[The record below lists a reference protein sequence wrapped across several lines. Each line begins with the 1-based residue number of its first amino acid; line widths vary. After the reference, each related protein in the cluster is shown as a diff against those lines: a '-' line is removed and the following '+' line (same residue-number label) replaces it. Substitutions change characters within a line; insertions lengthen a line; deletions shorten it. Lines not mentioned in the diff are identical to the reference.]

1 MLKCRQKR
9 FPECSFI
16 LEDMQKYE
24 KHDYYDNILT
34 LKSFGHS
41 ENPWKTLELIF
52 KNLKKGGK
60 YYIKDF
66 FVLPRLTFKG
76 KLNLI
81 DWADYFK
88 YSKFTYQQFIK
99 EAEKIGFK
107 LISKED
113 LEEEINEA
121 KAHEVTVD
129 SYYEYPFP
137 DEPYL
142 EYLGIL
148 LQKV

>member
-1 MLKCRQKR
+1 
-9 FPECSFI
+9 
-16 LEDMQKYE
+16 MQKYE

-34 LKSFGHS
+34 LESFGHS